1 MFVAIFLA
9 WGSLPR
15 LFSCWLTP
23 LSILGEYLWRE
34 AASAQVPRPLECS
47 VGSTV
52 YWLSGRGLCHCILAR
67 DLGHFSLHML
77 ETLVFQL
84 LLAHTVSQSICQTLK
99 KNATGWRKLEI
110 LFEVQGARH
119 KKSHSIWLL
128 KNIQIRQICR
138 KRQKSV
144 GCQDPGCSSGEWLPA
159 CPSLFSVVIT
169 CHWRCVHSQGKV

>member
-1 MFVAIFLA
+1 VFVAIFLA

-128 KNIQIRQICR
+128 KIYRLG
-138 KRQKSV
+138 KSV
-144 GCQDPGCSSGEWLPA
+144 EKDRRVWVARTQGVAVGSGCLPA
-159 CPSLFSVVIT
+159 LVSFLLL
-169 CHWRCVHSQGKV
+169 